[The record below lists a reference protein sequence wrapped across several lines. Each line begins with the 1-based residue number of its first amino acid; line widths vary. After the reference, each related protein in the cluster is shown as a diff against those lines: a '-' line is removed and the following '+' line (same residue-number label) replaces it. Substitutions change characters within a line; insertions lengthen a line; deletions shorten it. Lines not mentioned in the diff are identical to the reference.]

1 MRVISH
7 NFRDWIPSPYP
18 CGDGGLLRPPAW
30 QELPRDLL
38 QRLRPPLALGPSY
51 PPALSCLSP
60 ALPPSALN
68 GPWSP
73 ESSVFLQLP
82 LCLSDSPWAASRGHP
97 GRPAPSP
104 ADGLPQGKEQL
115 LARRPFPGLRVSGR
129 STAVASLSRR
139 VSPDQHLPRVLRH
152 EAPSVHW
159 SPTRLH
165 GQRPPLHVSKLKAL
179 GVLIPDPRA
188 SNTHSDPRP
197 GALPCSPQ
205 PGVEARSGPALAQGR
220 AGSSPS
226 CGLSQTRDAH
236 KDVHFCSL
244 WLPRRRHG
252 PHFLRSVCSWPRGA
266 GGDTGANRGHAD
278 QDTPWEWR
286 CEASRRPAPRW
297 GRAAVMCERLRAAQ
311 RNGSQR
317 THTFGQGG
325 RSQTQGGHILYDPKF
340 MKFRKR
346 ITCESQ

>member
-1 MRVISH
+1 MHHLKVESTFYSVDKTEDLSPGHSTSDNSGTVPKSLLTAGTQVAKTWTKRTSWVAQSRNGERTESQRAALINVCPIGSH
-7 NFRDWIPSPYP
+7 SSCFLVSLWPLPTESGPRLPQGGSRHSEEQRNQLTFRMNFLKLS
-18 CGDGGLLRPPAW
+18 A
-30 QELPRDLL
+30 EPRDLL

-60 ALPPSALN
+60 ALPPSALD

-115 LARRPFPGLRVSGR
+115 LARRPFPGVRVSGR

-139 VSPDQHLPRVLRH
+139 VSPDQHLPRVPRH

-165 GQRPPLHVSKLKAL
+165 GQRHPLHVSKLKAL

-188 SNTHSDPRP
+188 SNTHSDPCP

-220 AGSSPS
+220 AGS
-226 CGLSQTRDAH
+226 R
-236 KDVHFCSL
+236 
-244 WLPRRRHG
+244 
-252 PHFLRSVCSWPRGA
+252 
-266 GGDTGANRGHAD
+266 
-278 QDTPWEWR
+278 
-286 CEASRRPAPRW
+286 
-297 GRAAVMCERLRAAQ
+297 
-311 RNGSQR
+311 
-317 THTFGQGG
+317 
-325 RSQTQGGHILYDPKF
+325 
-340 MKFRKR
+340 
-346 ITCESQ
+346 

>member
-1 MRVISH
+1 M
-7 NFRDWIPSPYP
+7 NFLKLS
-18 CGDGGLLRPPAW
+18 A
-30 QELPRDLL
+30 EPRDLL

-68 GPWSP
+68 GPCSP

-220 AGSSPS
+220 AGSSSACRDWPASSRLLGGATGPALLEGRDGPS
-226 CGLSQTRDAH
+226 FRSACLPASFEPQTFLARAVPGVLGRAWSSGLAAATCLRG
-236 KDVHFCSL
+236 L
-244 WLPRRRHG
+244 GEG
-252 PHFLRSVCSWPRGA
+252 PAQDRNGA
-266 GGDTGANRGHAD
+266 AGDPGPGLGRA
-278 QDTPWEWR
+278 QDPQE
-286 CEASRRPAPRW
+286 PAPGC
-297 GRAAVMCERLRAAQ
+297 GRLLSPLPAGL
-311 RNGSQR
+311 
-317 THTFGQGG
+317 
-325 RSQTQGGHILYDPKF
+325 
-340 MKFRKR
+340 
-346 ITCESQ
+346 